1 MAYKILVDVLDHIDK
16 EAGTYDNGQPKV
28 VNQHHKGDVVDL
40 SDIDEQ
46 RIQELVDAGA
56 IEEDKGDDEDEE
68 SETPADA
75 PTAPAASTSTG
86 TSTPASTEKP
96 SS

>member
-68 SETPADA
+68 SETPAA
-75 PTAPAASTSTG
+75 SAPAAPAA
-86 TSTPASTEKP
+86 STPASTEKP